1 LMGKVFAAEN
11 DDSRRDTLRASLIPA
26 LLPNPLMGLVM
37 SAVLAKRGAQEPK
50 AVVAPPAQGN
60 QPPPAQANQPPP
72 QGNQPPPAQANQPPP
87 QPNQPPPQANPPS
100 ASRYLAQF
108 APPYFFPSF
117 LGLSWRHALR
127 FAELVGV
134 TPHSHD
140 ESDSLVVVRQSPHPG
155 EDWRN
160 GMRDVHLHFGQ
171 RNQIG
176 L

>member
-1 LMGKVFAAEN
+1 MSISIPVLLMGKVFAAEN

-50 AVVAPPAQGN
+50 AVVAPPA
-60 QPPPAQANQPPP
+60 